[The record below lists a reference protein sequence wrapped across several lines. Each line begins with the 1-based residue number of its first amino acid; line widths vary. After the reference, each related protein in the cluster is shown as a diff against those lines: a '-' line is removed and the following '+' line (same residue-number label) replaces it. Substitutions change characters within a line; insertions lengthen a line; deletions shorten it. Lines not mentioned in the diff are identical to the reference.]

1 MNFLCSSQKLKVSEE
16 LGHIFWRW
24 GLMQVK
30 LCPSSGRLYFTPPW
44 NQFITNPL
52 FFNTT
57 GELQHKSFH
66 LQHQPCVLQGS
77 ALGQIYLM
85 EQTWQHSPGARQR
98 AVPYE
103 QHVTVT
109 WKVCPTA
116 LLAKIK
122 RPAYAHLLHI
132 FKSCPLETILEVC
145 FFRRFH
151 FNWQNFPTRLQE
163 TQVCLTDEEQPVYP
177 TIVFQTQNSPV
188 YTHKEAT
195 FTPIFQSHFLKTPE
209 EISQG
214 SEIQILFERWIL
226 LSQNRERRKGVVTS
240 CTAKCVRTQR
250 PIIFYA

>member
-1 MNFLCSSQKLKVSEE
+1 MFITKTKGFRGIRTHLLKVRTYASEVMSFFRQTLFHTSME
-16 LGHIFWRW
+16 SIHY
-24 GLMQVK
+24 K
-30 LCPSSGRLYFTPPW
+30 SSV
-44 NQFITNPL
+44 
-52 FFNTT
+52 
-57 GELQHKSFH
+57 LQYDRRAPTQSFH

-103 QHVTVT
+103 QHITVT

-163 TQVCLTDEEQPVYP
+163 TQVCLTDGWGTTSVPYHRIP
-177 TIVFQTQNSPV
+177 D
-188 YTHKEAT
+188 
-195 FTPIFQSHFLKTPE
+195 PE
-209 EISQG
+209 
-214 SEIQILFERWIL
+214 
-226 LSQNRERRKGVVTS
+226 
-240 CTAKCVRTQR
+240 
-250 PIIFYA
+250 